1 MGALENI
8 TERIKKDAS
17 SKANK
22 IINDAKQE
30 ADEILKRAN
39 EELEKEKKALEL
51 ETKKTIKIQK
61 NRAISEAK
69 LEARKMKLAAKEEV
83 ITQAFEL
90 ANERLAN
97 LEDPEI
103 KVYLKKAISNAV
115 SLLGNDV
122 VVLCNSKDSKEAAIT
137 AQGISSNITVSSED
151 IDYLGGCVIRAKN
164 ETAQIDATFEGV
176 MDRIKG
182 DLRRD
187 VAQIL
192 FDEREKKEV

>member
-8 TERIKKDAS
+8 TERIKKDTS
-17 SKANK
+17 SKANSQ
-22 IINDAKQE
+22 INEAKKE
-30 ADEILKRAN
+30 AEDILARAK
-39 EELEKEKKALEL
+39 EELEKEKAQMEL
-51 ETKKTIKIQK
+51 ETEKVIKIQK

-90 ANERLAN
+90 ARERLGT
-97 LEDPEI
+97 LDPSKTEGHLRREI
-103 KVYLKKAISNAV
+103 KNAV

-122 VVLCNSKDSKEAAIT
+122 EVLCNSKDSKIVTKIAKEINS
-137 AQGISSNITVSSED
+137 GITVTSEG
-151 IDYLGGCVIRAKN
+151 IDYLGGAVIRTKN
-164 ETAQIDATFEGV
+164 RTSQIDATFTGV
-176 MDRIKG
+176 MERIKG

-192 FDEREKKEV
+192 FGGMKKEA

>member
-8 TERIKKDAS
+8 TERIKKDTS
-17 SKANK
+17 SKANSQ
-22 IINDAKQE
+22 INEAKKE
-30 ADEILKRAN
+30 AEEILARAK
-39 EELEKEKKALEL
+39 EELEKEKAQMEL
-51 ETKKTIKIQK
+51 ETEKIIKIQK

-90 ANERLAN
+90 ARERLGT
-97 LEDPEI
+97 LDPSKTEGHLRREI
-103 KVYLKKAISNAV
+103 KNAV

-122 VVLCNSKDSKEAAIT
+122 EVLCNSKDSKIVAKIAKEINS
-137 AQGISSNITVSSED
+137 GIAVTSEG
-151 IDYLGGCVIRAKN
+151 IDYLGGAVIRTKN
-164 ETAQIDATFEGV
+164 RTSQIDATFTGV
-176 MDRIKG
+176 MERIKG

-192 FDEREKKEV
+192 FGEMKKEA

>member
-8 TERIKKDAS
+8 TERIKKDTS
-17 SKANK
+17 SKANSQ
-22 IINDAKQE
+22 INEAKAE
-30 ADEILKRAN
+30 AEEILARAK
-39 EELEKEKKALEL
+39 EELDKEKTQMEL
-51 ETKKTIKIQK
+51 ETEKAIKIQK

-83 ITQAFEL
+83 IIKAFEL
-90 ANERLAN
+90 ARERFKTLTPSKTEGH
-97 LEDPEI
+97 LRREI
-103 KVYLKKAISNAV
+103 KNAV

-122 VVLCNSKDSKEAAIT
+122 EVLCNSKDSKIVAKIAKE
-137 AQGISSNITVSSED
+137 ISSGITVTSEG
-151 IDYLGGCVIRAKN
+151 IDFLGGAVIRTKN
-164 ETAQIDATFEGV
+164 RTSQIDATFTGV

-192 FDEREKKEV
+192 FGGMNKEA

>member
-8 TERIKKDAS
+8 TERIKKDTS
-17 SKANK
+17 SKANSQ
-22 IINDAKQE
+22 INEAKKE
-30 ADEILKRAN
+30 AEEILARAK
-39 EELEKEKKALEL
+39 EELEKEKAQMEL
-51 ETKKTIKIQK
+51 ETEKIIKIQK

-90 ANERLAN
+90 ARERLGT
-97 LEDPEI
+97 LDPSKTEGHLRREI
-103 KVYLKKAISNAV
+103 KNAV

-122 VVLCNSKDSKEAAIT
+122 EVLCNSKDSKIVAKIAKEINS
-137 AQGISSNITVSSED
+137 GITVSSEG
-151 IDYLGGCVIRAKN
+151 IDYLGGAVIRAKN
-164 ETAQIDATFEGV
+164 RTSQIDATFTGV
-176 MDRIKG
+176 MERIKG

-192 FDEREKKEV
+192 FGGMKKEA